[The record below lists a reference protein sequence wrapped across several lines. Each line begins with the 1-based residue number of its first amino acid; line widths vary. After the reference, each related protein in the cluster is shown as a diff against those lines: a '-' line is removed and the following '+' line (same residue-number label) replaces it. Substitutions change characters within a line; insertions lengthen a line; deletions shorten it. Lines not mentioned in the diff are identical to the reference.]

1 MDTSLF
7 PIGME
12 KHIIFAVVAGIFFLL
27 QFFRTKYWYEL
38 ILAVAVPFS
47 LLVYVNKTS
56 TVWFY
61 AVGIIEAALLLFA
74 LLTYA
79 VQYRKIKKQENAK
92 KAAQA
97 AEKAETEPTA

>member
-47 LLVYVNKTS
+47 LLVFRYPWMPLQV
-56 TVWFY
+56 
-61 AVGIIEAALLLFA
+61 LLLRHRRLYSYN
-74 LLTYA
+74 LLRY
-79 VQYRKIKKQENAK
+79 K
-92 KAAQA
+92 
-97 AEKAETEPTA
+97 